1 MTLIVGSKFFIYQC
15 IKSPSNYSSNLGI
28 YTEMLHRFEI
38 NNGCSLRKGRRSIC
52 DHTSRYIR
60 YWSVEHALSFEELG
74 VHIAG
79 RENMKYMRE
88 INKRKETEREANK
101 KNKRR
106 ILGVLKRRW

>member
-1 MTLIVGSKFFIYQC
+1 MTILTLIVGSKILMYQG
-15 IKSPSNYSSNLGI
+15 IRSQNRGI
-28 YTEMLHRFEI
+28 YTKMLQRFEI

-60 YWSVEHALSFEELG
+60 YWSVDNAISFEELG
-74 VHIAG
+74 AQIAG

-88 INKRKETEREANK
+88 INKRIETEREANK

-106 ILGVLKRRW
+106 ILGVLKRIW